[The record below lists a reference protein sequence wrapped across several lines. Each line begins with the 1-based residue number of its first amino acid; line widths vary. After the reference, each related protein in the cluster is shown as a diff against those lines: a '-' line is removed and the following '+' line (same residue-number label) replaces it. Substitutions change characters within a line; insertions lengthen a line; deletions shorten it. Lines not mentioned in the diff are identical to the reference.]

1 MESTHP
7 PQMNI
12 HNDDIQKLGSS
23 IAENIPTVLQIMGTY
38 QMVLGSCLTMKKQ
51 QTAMNKSRR
60 MYKIE
65 SAMFSSIFSL
75 PTIRSPK
82 IKRMTVKIIGAT
94 RAIAANPQVGMPERN
109 DLFLFAFIWFDLAS
123 VNVSKKGRISKCAW
137 HQGIREKV
145 CFSLFILNIFFPC
158 FNGRQIFFILFN
170 IPLEVKIIHICCHW
184 WKSNFGTSFINIV
197 WVFQW

>member
-1 MESTHP
+1 MIDNTQP
-7 PQMNI
+7 PHINI
-12 HNDDIQKLGSS
+12 HNDDTQKLGSS
-23 IAENIPTVLQIMGTY
+23 MAENIPTALQIMGTY

-65 SAMFSSIFSL
+65 SAMSSSIFSL
-75 PTIRSPK
+75 PTKRSPK

-137 HQGIREKV
+137 HQEICKKV
-145 CFSLFILNIFFPC
+145 RRRLNHFNSTNIFASVSLS
-158 FNGRQIFFILFN
+158 RSVQ
-170 IPLEVKIIHICCHW
+170 
-184 WKSNFGTSFINIV
+184 
-197 WVFQW
+197 